1 MEAITLCFIGD
12 HGEVHTEKKIT
23 SIPLNDDFV
32 IQKSIEYFH
41 DPEPCMIHR
50 SAVMKRIYMQI
61 QEFFLREMQMGRQ
74 QVPWD
79 ELPCF
84 VKEAFDLREN
94 VQSVV
99 VKKKIR

>member
-61 QEFFLREMQMGRQ
+61 QEFFLLAGEEGKQHIL
-74 QVPWD
+74 WND
-79 ELPCF
+79 LPCF
-84 VKEAFDLREN
+84 VKEAFDLRGKQN
-94 VQSVV
+94 
-99 VKKKIR
+99 RRM